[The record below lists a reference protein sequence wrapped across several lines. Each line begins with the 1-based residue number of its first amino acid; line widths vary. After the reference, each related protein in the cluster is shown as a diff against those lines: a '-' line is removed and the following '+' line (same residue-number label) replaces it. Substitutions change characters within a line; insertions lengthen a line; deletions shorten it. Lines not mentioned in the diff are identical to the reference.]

1 MRPDKPESV
10 GLPVVT
16 FLYTLDQLAAM
27 LGVEQRQLELKYI
40 YYNLRSTGKHLPH
53 MMHAVN
59 IAPPN
64 SKGADWRVNQGE
76 FVRWCRAMGIRVKL
90 SGRVT

>member
-27 LGVEQRQLELKYI
+27 LGVEQKQLGLRYI

-53 MMHAVN
+53 MMRAVN
-59 IAPPN
+59 IAPPT
-64 SKGADWRVNQGE
+64 SKEADWRVSQGE
-76 FVRWCRAMGIRVKL
+76 FVRWCRAMGIRVRTQGK
-90 SGRVT
+90 VT